1 MSALAVAAGSAV
13 EETIAAAE
21 RAVEAQDHRE
31 AIELLQ
37 GLVVPASASQRL
49 ALRALLAEAWARMTL
64 GQLAPAGDLLERARE
79 LSEGADFTDSD
90 RADVLYRLAASRLQS
105 GKAGNAAALLSV
117 ALRLCDGSDRLR
129 VEILE
134 RRARAYLRMRDWDAA
149 CEDVDTAVELA
160 TRVGEPRLLGHVYL
174 AASNVAERRREWLLA
189 RFYAEEAL
197 ELYRRAGDRVSAGKV
212 LNNLGVISALLGRAE
227 DARGFLSDALALA
240 EETGAEADRGYAWC
254 SLARLELEQG
264 EPELAEAAAG
274 RALALLADR
283 ADHASEAANASV
295 VLGRALAEL
304 GRLDEAKE
312 AVTRAERLV
321 ESSGAPGRLAAVW
334 TAQGDIAA
342 RDGKCDQA
350 SALYRRAAELLQ
362 DVHF

>member
-1 MSALAVAAGSAV
+1 MSAVAVTTAAGV
-13 EETIAAAE
+13 EETVAAAE

-31 AIELLQ
+31 AIELLH
-37 GLVVPASASQRL
+37 GLVVPACASPRL

-64 GQLAPAGDLLERARE
+64 GQLSPAGELLELARE

-90 RADVLYRLAASRLQS
+90 RADVLYRLAANRLQS

-117 ALRLCDGSDRLR
+117 ALRLCEGSDRLR

-134 RRARAYLRMRDWDAA
+134 RRARAYLRMHDWDAA
-149 CEDVDTAVELA
+149 SEDVETAVELA
-160 TRVGEPRLLGHVYL
+160 FRVGEPRLLGHVYL

-189 RFYAEEAL
+189 RFYAEQAL
-197 ELYRRAGDRVSAGKV
+197 ELYRRAGDNAGAGKV

-227 DARGFLSDALALA
+227 DARAFLADALALA
-240 EETGAEADRGYAWC
+240 EETGSEADRGYAWC
-254 SLARLELEQG
+254 SLARLELE
-264 EPELAEAAAG
+264 ESRPELAEAAAG
-274 RALALLADR
+274 RAFALLAGRPDN
-283 ADHASEAANASV
+283 ASEAANALV

-312 AVTRAERLV
+312 AVARAERVL
-321 ESSGAPGRLAAVW
+321 ERSGPPGRLAAVW
-334 TAQGDIAA
+334 TAQGDVAA
-342 RDGKCDQA
+342 RAGECEQA
-350 SALYRRAAELLQ
+350 AAHYRRAAELLQ

>member
-1 MSALAVAAGSAV
+1 MSAVAVGTPVGV
-13 EETIAAAE
+13 EETVAAAE

-31 AIELLQ
+31 AIELLD
-37 GLVVPASASQRL
+37 GLVIPACASPRL

-64 GQLAPAGDLLERARE
+64 GQLGAAGELLELARE

-90 RADVLYRLAASRLQS
+90 RADVLYRLAANRLQS

-117 ALRLCDGSDRLR
+117 ALRLCDGSDRHR

-149 CEDVDTAVELA
+149 CEDVETAVELA

-197 ELYRRAGDRVSAGKV
+197 ELYRRAGDRVSTGKV
-212 LNNLGVISALLGRAE
+212 LNNLGVISALLGRPD

-240 EETGAEADRGYAWC
+240 EETGSEADRGYAWC
-254 SLARLELEQG
+254 SLARLELDQG

-283 ADHASEAANASV
+283 PDHCPEAANALV
-295 VLGRALAEL
+295 LLGRALAEL
-304 GRLDEAKE
+304 GRLDEARD
-312 AVTRAERLV
+312 AVARAERLL
-321 ESSGAPGRLAAVW
+321 ECSGAPGRLAAVW
-334 TAQGDIAA
+334 TAQGDVAA
-342 RDGKCDQA
+342 RAGDCEQA